1 MPLSPFLLFCFFQ
14 AADGECFPMTAQ
26 LKPDRFG
33 GGRERRQPAG
43 VTLLELVIATLILS
57 IASVGALTYQY
68 HAAKRAHSAQAELTA
83 AQLAQLVIDDWKS
96 TGGDEFYDPADLD
109 LGLEE
114 LSNSRIYR
122 IRLNDFPMRVGL
134 EHNDVEIDEAAGVT
148 LREIRV
154 VVRWRRDYKD
164 LEPAGDDPVFISTT
178 YVRRDQSGG

>member
-1 MPLSPFLLFCFFQ
+1 MPLSPFLLFSFFQ

-57 IASVGALTYQY
+57 IAAVGALTYQY
-68 HAAKRAHSAQAELTA
+68 HAVKHAHSAQAELTA